1 MYNVRNYL
9 TDEVVAVVTREAD
22 ARAMVMRR
30 REGDP
35 PLIYEQVKSKKEPE

>member
-9 TDEVVAVVTREAD
+9 TDEVVAVVTRKAD

-35 PLIYEQVKSKKEPE
+35 PLIYEQVKPGKEQG

>member
-9 TDEVVAVVTREAD
+9 TDEVVAVVSREAD

-35 PLIYEQVKSKKEPE
+35 PLIYERVKPGKEQG